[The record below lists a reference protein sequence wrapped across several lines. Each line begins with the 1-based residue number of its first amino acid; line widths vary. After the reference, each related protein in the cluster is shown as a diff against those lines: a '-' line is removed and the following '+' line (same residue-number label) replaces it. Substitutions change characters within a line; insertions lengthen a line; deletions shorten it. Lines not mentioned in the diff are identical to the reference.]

1 MRLLALIWRTLND
14 SGHNVN
20 VALDHL
26 ATAGHLH
33 VVDDE
38 FDAYKQVLAAWWQAH
53 QAGLDHPMVDRR
65 NSVRRALNRLAH
77 ALRRANRELS
87 ADHIL
92 GEGRQFATGDRVI
105 ALRADLLVERG
116 GRRYVA
122 EVKTGEAAP
131 SLATAATRRQLL
143 EYLIAYRVD
152 GVLLVDAERGSVHE
166 VEFPGAG
173 AL

>member
-1 MRLLALIWRTLND
+1 MVAVDRPIVFVVAVAVAALVLVWAMGRVRRFLAGVRARRRARVAVRGEVAAEALLARA
-14 SGHNVN
+14 GFKVRERQ
-20 VALDHL
+20 VALVFPIVCD
-26 ATAGHLH
+26 
-33 VVDDE
+33 
-38 FDAYKQVLAAWWQAH
+38 
-53 QAGLDHPMVDRR
+53 
-65 NSVRRALNRLAH
+65 
-77 ALRRANRELS
+77 
-87 ADHIL
+87 
-92 GEGRQFATGDRVI
+92 GEPLPI
-105 ALRADLLVERG
+105 ALRADLLVERA

>member
-1 MRLLALIWRTLND
+1 VDRPIVFA
-14 SGHNVN
+14 
-20 VALDHL
+20 VA
-26 ATAGHLH
+26 
-33 VVDDE
+33 V
-38 FDAYKQVLAAWWQAH
+38 VLAALVLLWAI
-53 QAGLDHPMVDRR
+53 AR
-65 NSVRRALNRLAH
+65 VRRFLAGVRARRRGRAAVRGEVAAEELLARAGFKVRERQVALVFPIVCDGQPLP
-77 ALRRANRELS
+77 
-87 ADHIL
+87 
-92 GEGRQFATGDRVI
+92 I

>member
-1 MRLLALIWRTLND
+1 MLAVDRPVVFAVAVAVAALVVVWTIARVRRFLAGVRARRRARAAVRGEVAAEELLARA
-14 SGHNVN
+14 GFRVRERQ
-20 VALDHL
+20 VALVFPIICD
-26 ATAGHLH
+26 
-33 VVDDE
+33 
-38 FDAYKQVLAAWWQAH
+38 
-53 QAGLDHPMVDRR
+53 
-65 NSVRRALNRLAH
+65 
-77 ALRRANRELS
+77 
-87 ADHIL
+87 
-92 GEGRQFATGDRVI
+92 GEPLPI

-143 EYLIAYRVD
+143 EYLVAYRVD

>member
-1 MRLLALIWRTLND
+1 VDRPIVFA
-14 SGHNVN
+14 
-20 VALDHL
+20 VA
-26 ATAGHLH
+26 
-33 VVDDE
+33 V
-38 FDAYKQVLAAWWQAH
+38 VLAALVLVWVIA
-53 QAGLDHPMVDRR
+53 R
-65 NSVRRALNRLAH
+65 VRRFLAGVRARRRGRAAVRGEVAAEQLLARAGFKVRERQVALVFPIVCDGQPLP
-77 ALRRANRELS
+77 
-87 ADHIL
+87 
-92 GEGRQFATGDRVI
+92 I

>member
-1 MRLLALIWRTLND
+1 VLVWAIARVRRFLAGVRARRRGRAAVRGEVAAEELLARA
-14 SGHNVN
+14 GFKVRERQ
-20 VALDHL
+20 VALVFPIVCDGQPL
-26 ATAGHLH
+26 
-33 VVDDE
+33 
-38 FDAYKQVLAAWWQAH
+38 
-53 QAGLDHPMVDRR
+53 P
-65 NSVRRALNRLAH
+65 
-77 ALRRANRELS
+77 
-87 ADHIL
+87 
-92 GEGRQFATGDRVI
+92 I